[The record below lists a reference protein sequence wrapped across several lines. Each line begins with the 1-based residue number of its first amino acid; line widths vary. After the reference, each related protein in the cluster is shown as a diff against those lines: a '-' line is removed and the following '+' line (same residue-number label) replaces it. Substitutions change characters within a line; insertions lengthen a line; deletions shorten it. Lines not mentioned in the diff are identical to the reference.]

1 MFNLG
6 LLYHNGFGVPQDF
19 ARAREFYEK
28 AAAKDDAVAMASLGS
43 LYQNGF
49 GVPQDFGKAR
59 EFYEKAAAKDN
70 AVAMVNLG
78 FLYQNGFGVPQDF
91 AKAREFYEKAAAK
104 DDAVAMV
111 SLGLLYQNGFGVP
124 QDFAKASELYERAVS
139 KDDAQSMVNL
149 GALYENGLGVMQDFP
164 KAREFYELAIAKGNA
179 SARIHLEK
187 LSIREAEWAGRYA
200 EALQLQEAFA
210 AKVETDETKR
220 EGRAGKETRNALI
233 NMAWYALLARNFT
246 KALTIADRAHA
257 LFPDDFMVEPNKA
270 HALMFIERGDEA
282 KALYFAHRGQLMS
295 EADNRTWE
303 RVITDDFAEL
313 RKSGLTHPM
322 MADVEKEFGSS
333 PWR

>member
-1 MFNLG
+1 VIRNGPNNPHQNSHDRKKYGQRDERVEDVLQGRIVSSIRLVEPLLELRYLRGVVAHEEIRIPENLRV
-6 LLYHNGFGVPQDF
+6 LL
-19 ARAREFYEK
+19 E
-28 AAAKDDAVAMASLGS
+28 
-43 LYQNGF
+43 
-49 GVPQDFGKAR
+49 
-59 EFYEKAAAKDN
+59 
-70 AVAMVNLG
+70 
-78 FLYQNGFGVPQDF
+78 
-91 AKAREFYEKAAAK
+91 
-104 DDAVAMV
+104 
-111 SLGLLYQNGFGVP
+111 
-124 QDFAKASELYERAVS
+124 ERAQFGIGG
-139 KDDAQSMVNL
+139 KI
-149 GALYENGLGVMQDFP
+149 ALVTQEGMIHPQDFP

-187 LSIREAEWAGRYA
+187 LSIREAEWAGRFS

-210 AKVETDETKR
+210 AKVG
-220 EGRAGKETRNALI
+220 EGRASKETRNALI
-233 NMAWYALLARNFT
+233 NMAWYALRVRNFT
-246 KALTIADRAHA
+246 KALTLADHAHA
-257 LFPDDFMVEPNKA
+257 LFSDDLMVEPNRA